1 MKCGTFIQFGVCVM
15 ALCLTPAISAMHIRR
30 TYMDPVGAKLQ
41 HFTLNSQTGQIFIG
55 ATNSIAKLSS
65 DLNPLESAVIKED
78 NSDVFIKSLLINNHS
93 GDLILC
99 STLNKG
105 SCQIR
110 SSRNIHIIL
119 KSSSES
125 IVPNS
130 YHDDNY
136 AFIGPSHSQRDA
148 LYFANTFIN
157 NNSTVYYPS
166 ISSHNLDDLDL
177 MNMDSLGST
186 SKSILSNLPFGFTV
200 QYIYGFS
207 YGKFIYIVTTQHK
220 SIEDRNAGYASRIIR
235 LCSED
240 KYFRSYVEL
249 PLECLTGSLVP
260 YNKAHSAHMEEQTA
274 TLFVTFSGRDGNSA
288 ICEYSIYDIDSHFN
302 DAVQNC
308 YHGNGLIGPPH
319 IHRRQSCVATSAVP
333 DYCAQS
339 DVAEAFPSIEG
350 TTPIYQSAIAVFPS
364 TILTSVLTRTQ
375 GEYTVVYL
383 GTKKGTIKKLV
394 LSPGSHVVMV
404 GDLVVEDGQPI
415 RKQMFL
421 SHDGRELYAMTRSK
435 LVKVDTNHCNERSSC
450 DLCLVAMDP
459 ICGWCVLDNNTCNAL
474 SRKWDVIAL
483 SKDTMMHPMWAVLSR
498 CSSLEDCPKGS
509 VKPHWLQAGKG
520 GCIQMQDIQP
530 EVISYQIL
538 KEPSQPHQ
546 LTFKL
551 DPVQVMN
558 LELNTIQCS
567 YSVGTK
573 RMTRIAAIKDDHVIC
588 PLPSV
593 DEIPNLSEQTA
604 SVPNGK
610 RFWRQKISRISR
622 SARDI
627 IYQAE
632 PIHSRHRH
640 GVHVPSTSRNPS
652 NRDVSNPKSSTYQSR
667 SSNPAYQSSGILAYY
682 IDQDRQCFYETLT
695 KHRSTS
701 PQFTRY
707 TGSISD
713 HQYMDVDFQV
723 EGRSIVKRQVPIFD
737 CSVHASCTSCIDS
750 SFGCKWCYKEG
761 ICMEAQAGACPK
773 SSPGIEKSDSCPRLE
788 SPAQDTDILV
798 HSGESK
804 TIAVRVINLQP
815 GQTENVKCLFN
826 YLTQTKQ
833 VTGSITSSN
842 LVCEPIKL
850 SFNDT
855 EKPYVTAAFT
865 VTWGPMNKPLDNP
878 NEIKVRIYKCPL
890 MVTNCGQCLSMDPEY
905 ECGWCDTKCTLQKHC
920 TAGQWL
926 DRSGTC
932 PNPHILRFSPSTG
945 PILGKTNISVTGFN
959 LGKDYTN
966 LEVTV
971 AGVKCLI
978 HAEHYESSSRFI
990 CETDSQPKVK
1000 DGVIKVIVDK
1010 LYDATSNG
1018 HFSFVDP
1025 QVGGINPTRG
1035 PRSGGTTLTIFGTHM
1050 NTGSIR
1056 AVDVGGSSCSVISG
1070 GTTITVMSTHME
1082 IIQNPEFFVE
1092 INNKKITR
1100 KCSPLNDLLAWLVC
1114 PTPPLDT
1121 MGENITQTSPK
1132 EVHYGFNLDG
1142 VSKYRNIS
1150 HDPLFGPLLYY
1161 PDPVLDLFPSPSG
1174 KGMKKYQKDSQLV
1187 IKGKFRSISPLMA
1200 DLMVMVGEEKCI
1212 GPASTDDAVTCTPP
1226 KDPKGID
1233 GKGNALV
1240 EIQIGNFRETVGYLS
1255 YHEIEE
1261 ASKPIALGIILG
1273 VVLPIIAIIILLAIC
1288 VIRRHR
1294 KHKPSKN
1301 YIPDVL
1307 KDYEGKK
1314 EEEEVGMN
1322 HVSVKADLNGQI
1334 PDEKDS
1340 GPYIEELLSKI
1351 EDEATRQNVANFLIP
1366 RRRLDIGDLL
1376 GKGNFGVTYKAT
1388 YSRNDEENP
1397 IDVAVTMMQGNQTDA
1412 DSVSK
1417 FLQTC
1422 VRYRD
1427 LQHPGVL
1434 PLLGAC
1440 VSPSDDP
1447 TIIAP
1452 YAQNGDLKTYVRDS
1466 NKNLI
1471 VLELLEMGVQV
1482 AEGMAYLEGLYI
1494 VHRNLSARN
1503 CLVTLEKKVVV
1514 SGYGLTAELYSS
1526 EQYHTDGVKPST
1538 LIKWLAPESI
1548 DNLEFTSRSDS
1559 WSYGVLLWELLT
1571 RGVTPYPDVDNGD
1584 LRNYLEGG
1592 KRLKKPR
1599 ECPEN
1604 IYQLM
1609 LQCWVMNP
1617 CDRPTFRQIAD
1628 EIQSF
1633 ISTENDSSGDA
1644 SEPLKTNIEVLESAE
1659 FV

>member
-1 MKCGTFIQFGVCVM
+1 MKCGTIIQLGVCVM
-15 ALCLTPAISAMHIRR
+15 ALCLTSAISAMHIRR
-30 TYMDPVGAKLQ
+30 TYMDPVGATLH
-41 HFTLNSQTGQIFIG
+41 HFAMHPKTGHIFIG
-55 ATNSIAKLSS
+55 ANNSIAKLSS
-65 DLNPLESAVIKED
+65 DLDPLKSAVIKGD
-78 NSDVFIKSLLINNHS
+78 NYDVFIKSLLINNHT

-99 STLNKG
+99 STLNNG
-105 SCQIR
+105 SCQVR
-110 SSRNIHIIL
+110 SSRNIQIIM

-125 IVPNS
+125 MVPNS
-130 YHDDNY
+130 YQDDCY
-136 AFIGPSHSQRDA
+136 AFIGPSLRQRDA
-148 LYFANTFIN
+148 LYLANTFIN

-166 ISSHNLDDLDL
+166 ISSRNLDDLDL
-177 MNMDSLGST
+177 MNMDLIGST
-186 SKSILSNLPFGFTV
+186 SKSILPNVPFGFNV

-220 SIEDRNAGYASRIIR
+220 SNDDPNAGYTSRIIR

-249 PLECLTGSLVP
+249 PLECLTDSLIP
-260 YNKAHSAHMEEQTA
+260 HNEAHSAHMEQQTA
-274 TLFVTFSGRDGNSA
+274 MLFVTFSGRHGDSA
-288 ICEYSIYDIDSHFN
+288 VCVYNIYDIDSHFD
-302 DAVQNC
+302 DAVRDC

-319 IHRRQSCVATSAVP
+319 IHRRQSCMTTSAAP

-339 DVAEAFPSIEG
+339 DVSEAFPSIEG
-350 TTPIYQSAIAVFPS
+350 TNPIYQSAIAVFPS
-364 TILTSVLTRTQ
+364 TILTSVLTHAQ
-375 GEYTVVYL
+375 GEYTIVYL
-383 GTKKGTIKKLV
+383 GTNQGFIKKLV

-435 LVKVDTNHCNERSSC
+435 LVLVDTNHCEERSSC
-450 DLCLVAMDP
+450 DLCMVAMDP
-459 ICGWCVLDNNTCNAL
+459 ICGWCVLDN
-474 SRKWDVIAL
+474 K
-483 SKDTMMHPMWAVLSR
+483 

-509 VKPHWLQAGKG
+509 VKPHWLQAGRG
-520 GCIQMQDIQP
+520 GCVQMQDIQP

-538 KEPSQPHQ
+538 KEPSHPHQ

-551 DPVQVMN
+551 DPVQVMDS
-558 LELNTIQCS
+558 ESNTIQCT
-567 YSVGTK
+567 YTIGTK
-573 RMTRIAAIKDDHVIC
+573 QMIRIAAIQDDHVIC
-588 PLPSV
+588 PLPLV
-593 DEIPNLSEQTA
+593 DEIPNLSEQKVY
-604 SVPNGK
+604 VPSNL
-610 RFWRQKISRISR
+610 RFWRRKISRISR

-627 IYQAE
+627 TYQAE
-632 PIHSRHRH
+632 PIPSHHRH
-640 GVHVPSTSRNPS
+640 GVHVPFTSRNHR
-652 NRDVSNPKSSTYQSR
+652 NRDVSNTKSSTYQSR
-667 SSNPAYQSSGILAYY
+667 SSNPAYQSSGILS
-682 IDQDRQCFYETLT
+682 IDLDQNRQCFYETLS
-695 KHRSTS
+695 KHRSS
-701 PQFTRY
+701 APQFARY
-707 TGSISD
+707 TGSTSD
-713 HQYMDVDFQV
+713 HQYMDVDFEV

-737 CSVHASCTSCIDS
+737 CSVHSSCTSCINS
-750 SFGCKWCYKEG
+750 TFGCKWCYKEG
-761 ICMEAQAGACPK
+761 TCMEASAGACPK
-773 SSPGIEKSDSCPRLE
+773 SSPGIEKSDLCPRLE

-804 TIAVRVINLQP
+804 TIAVRVVNLQP
-815 GQTENVKCLFN
+815 EQTENVKCLFN
-826 YLTQTKQ
+826 YLSQTKQ

-842 LVCEPIKL
+842 LLCEPIKL

-905 ECGWCDTKCTLQKHC
+905 ECGWCDARCTLQKHC

-959 LGKDYTN
+959 LGKDHTN

-990 CETDSQPKVK
+990 CETGSQPKVK

-1010 LYDATSNG
+1010 LYDTTSNG
-1018 HFSFVDP
+1018 IFSFVDP
-1025 QVGGINPTRG
+1025 QVGSVNPTRG

-1056 AVDVGGSSCSVISG
+1056 AVDVGGSSCTVISYNATSIECLTSQQTANMDKVDIEVSFGGLRRLATDKFTYINDPEITNIEPSKTIVSG
-1070 GTTITVMSTHME
+1070 GTRITVMSTHME

-1114 PTPPLDT
+1114 PTPPLDIS
-1121 MGENITQTSPK
+1121 GENITQTSPK
-1132 EVHYGFNLDG
+1132 EVHYGFSLDG
-1142 VSKYRNIS
+1142 VIKYRNIS

-1161 PDPVLDLFPSPSG
+1161 PDPVVDLFPSPSG
-1174 KGMKKYQKDSQLV
+1174 KGMKKYQKDGPLV

-1200 DLMVMVGEEKCI
+1200 DLMVMVGQEECE
-1212 GPASTDDAVTCTPP
+1212 GPASTDDAITCTPP

-1240 EIQIGNFRETVGYLS
+1240 EIHIGNFKETVGYLS

-1273 VVLPIIAIIILLAIC
+1273 VVLPIIAIIVLLAIC

-1340 GPYIEELLSKI
+1340 GPYVEELLSKI

-1388 YSRNDEENP
+1388 YSRSDDENP

-1503 CLVTLEKKVVV
+1503 CLVTLDKKVVV
-1514 SGYGLTAELYSS
+1514 SGYGLTEELYSS

-1538 LIKWLAPESI
+1538 LIKWMAPESI

-1559 WSYGVLLWELLT
+1559 CW
-1571 RGVTPYPDVDNGD
+1571 
-1584 LRNYLEGG
+1584 
-1592 KRLKKPR
+1592 
-1599 ECPEN
+1599 
-1604 IYQLM
+1604 LM
-1609 LQCWVMNP
+1609 NRY
-1617 CDRPTFRQIAD
+1617 DRPAFRQIAD

-1633 ISTENDSSGDA
+1633 ISTENDSPSGDA
-1644 SEPLKTNIEVLESAE
+1644 SQPLKTNIEVMESTE